1 MPQRKS
7 PTERQKR
14 LGTELHRMREAAGVT
29 AEAVAS
35 AIGVDRGKVSN
46 IEKGVRTI
54 STDRLRSWAAL
65 CGCSDETYIGALAE
79 MARPSSRGWWE
90 RYRSALPGGFLDISE
105 MEAHAVGLRTAHT
118 VHIPGLLQTV
128 DHARTIFK
136 AAIPPLPQR
145 EFELRLVHRLERQQ
159 ILTRDD
165 GPSLYSVIHEAA
177 LRMQFGGR
185 SIARAQLEH
194 LLRMSELSHVTVRVM
209 PVESGIFPGAGQ
221 SLVYAE
227 GPVPRLDTVQT
238 DSTHGPEFLHEESQL
253 AKYRAHLEW
262 MERLSLTPEDSRTFI
277 RNLAGQL

>member
-118 VHIPGLLQTV
+118 VHIPGLLQTI
-128 DHARTIFK
+128 DHARTIFE

>member
-1 MPQRKS
+1 
-7 PTERQKR
+7 
-14 LGTELHRMREAAGVT
+14 MREAVGVT
-29 AEAVAS
+29 AEAIAS

-54 STDRLRSWAAL
+54 NVERLRSWAEL
-65 CGCSDETYIGALAE
+65 CGCSDETYISALAE

-105 MEAHAVGLRTAHT
+105 MEAHAARLRTAHT

-128 DHARTIFK
+128 DHARTIFE

-227 GPVPRLDTVQT
+227 GPVPQLDTVQT